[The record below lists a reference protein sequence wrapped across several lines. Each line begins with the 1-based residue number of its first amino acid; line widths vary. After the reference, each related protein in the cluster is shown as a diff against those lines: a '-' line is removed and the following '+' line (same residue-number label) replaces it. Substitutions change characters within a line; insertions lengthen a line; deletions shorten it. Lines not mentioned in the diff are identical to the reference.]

1 MICSHGE
8 LGRCWVPL
16 ITHMAAF
23 PSSSRFGLWPGF
35 QGNHGF
41 LQSSFSAGKPFVS
54 SVPFDAKRLSVI
66 PARRKKKKKRAFP
79 INPDT
84 SLVEKDTRIRL
95 CFAYSHPHDGHNNGL
110 PSFHQF
116 TSRWISSQLKLPN
129 LPLSLVVQ
137 NLKKQPLNLS
147 RIVVCWYQ
155 NRVRNSGQAM
165 LTSTRNFLSEKSML
179 IIKGFAFVG
188 SVILLGMLSLYVQAK
203 AQTHIEKHVLP
214 PVAHIVGAYLG
225 RNVGFQKVQSVSPL
239 GLTLESCYVG
249 PHEEEF
255 SCGELPF
262 VEIRVRPFASL
273 QRGQIVLDAVLL
285 QPNILV
291 CQKKDWSWLGIN
303 TTNGKSSLRNVID
316 ESLDTRTKTRRLS
329 REQVGLRIAG
339 ERDDEA
345 RRSAKSGY
353 ILNGEQFHGHSNTKS
368 TRLVNSGFESEERD
382 IILSESFSGIS
393 SNNDVQYTTGDLD
406 KHFYEVLPGGED
418 EHKNVFEDSPV
429 NAKIDLSR
437 SLLDCKTW
445 FDTYFVKPVPLFK
458 NWNMKD
464 TSSRLECQRRNLDA
478 SAEAARAYFERLD
491 HSNRWN
497 DLNDR
502 DAQMV
507 RQSLL
512 DRSSESQN
520 TMNKTSL
527 ENGLMHTLSSALT
540 LTHESDDTSAR
551 LEVVSDMYESTEDSG
566 NGVIF
571 EGQERNIDI
580 GADGEMLDTHVDKFE
595 MLLEEKPVET
605 ALPDD
610 GSGNEMADE
619 KYESGVETIVAN
631 SMKMSSTQNKPSD
644 FRTVKGFS
652 LYRNRTHIHEFEKD
666 GRDVNS
672 MSLSDMASLSTSNSA
687 HVETM
692 LKERPWWKSSA
703 LATNVLDKESSTK
716 NDKVREIAN
725 QLLAQAKSNLDAAP
739 LQNWVPATLNSIY
752 IRNGTLML
760 LAYGDV
766 EPR

>member
-1 MICSHGE
+1 M
-8 LGRCWVPL
+8 
-16 ITHMAAF
+16 
-23 PSSSRFGLWPGF
+23 
-35 QGNHGF
+35 
-41 LQSSFSAGKPFVS
+41 
-54 SVPFDAKRLSVI
+54 
-66 PARRKKKKKRAFP
+66 
-79 INPDT
+79 
-84 SLVEKDTRIRL
+84 
-95 CFAYSHPHDGHNNGL
+95 
-110 PSFHQF
+110 
-116 TSRWISSQLKLPN
+116 
-129 LPLSLVVQ
+129 
-137 NLKKQPLNLS
+137 
-147 RIVVCWYQ
+147 
-155 NRVRNSGQAM
+155 
-165 LTSTRNFLSEKSML
+165 
-179 IIKGFAFVG
+179 
-188 SVILLGMLSLYVQAK
+188 
-203 AQTHIEKHVLP
+203 
-214 PVAHIVGAYLG
+214 
-225 RNVGFQKVQSVSPL
+225 
-239 GLTLESCYVG
+239 
-249 PHEEEF
+249 
-255 SCGELPF
+255 
-262 VEIRVRPFASL
+262 
-273 QRGQIVLDAVLL
+273 
-285 QPNILV
+285 
-291 CQKKDWSWLGIN
+291 
-303 TTNGKSSLRNVID
+303 
-316 ESLDTRTKTRRLS
+316 
-329 REQVGLRIAG
+329 
-339 ERDDEA
+339 
-345 RRSAKSGY
+345 
-353 ILNGEQFHGHSNTKS
+353 
-368 TRLVNSGFESEERD
+368 
-382 IILSESFSGIS
+382 
-393 SNNDVQYTTGDLD
+393 
-406 KHFYEVLPGGED
+406 
-418 EHKNVFEDSPV
+418 FEDSPV

-716 NDKVREIAN
+716 NCK
-725 QLLAQAKSNLDAAP
+725 
-739 LQNWVPATLNSIY
+739 PAFSTS
-752 IRNGTLML
+752 
-760 LAYGDV
+760 
-766 EPR
+766 